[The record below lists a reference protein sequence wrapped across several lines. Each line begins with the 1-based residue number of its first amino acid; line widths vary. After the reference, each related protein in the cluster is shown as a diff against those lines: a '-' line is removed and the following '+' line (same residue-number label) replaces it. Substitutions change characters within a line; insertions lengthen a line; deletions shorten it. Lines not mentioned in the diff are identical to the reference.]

1 MQRWLKF
8 AKYLPSQGWQPV
20 IYTPSNPE
28 QLAVDES
35 FLAEIP
41 DEVEVLKRPIREPYA
56 IYHKLMGRGSAKG
69 SGVNP
74 INSQKK
80 SWKQRLML
88 WMRSN
93 LFVPDPRAGWVRP
106 SVKFLCSYLE
116 EHPVDV
122 IVTTGP
128 PQSVH
133 LIGRGLHRRLGVS
146 WVADFRDPWTKMFFF
161 ENLPLLPWVRRRHF
175 RLEKSVLDEA
185 TAVISVTPRVQ
196 ADFASRTSTPVHLIT
211 NGYDESDFAIDLP
224 ERTDGKFRIV
234 HTGLFASDGNPL
246 ELWNALAG
254 LCSESSEFAQ
264 RLEIRLAGKVDPE
277 IVDSIVET
285 GLGAQLKLLGYLPHP
300 ESVAELRQADIILL
314 PLRHGPE
321 YSKVYPG
328 KIFECMAATC
338 VSADGLLSGALPLTY
353 PASADAAGSASSS
366 AKSKGQ
372 VRVPQGEPGTCIAF
386 PQSDAAMPRVLGIGP
401 SDSVLAEASVSS
413 PSMPEKEARHL
424 HSPAAE
430 TPTQATASPAILGI
444 GPTDSAAAEL
454 LRATGTGIM
463 YDWDADP
470 SAFIRDAA
478 AVPSATGKGPVCVP
492 QGEPSTGIV
501 RPLHAKRAAAA
512 SDYSRRALTARLATL
527 LSSLSG
533 G

>member
-1 MQRWLKF
+1 
-8 AKYLPSQGWQPV
+8 
-20 IYTPSNPE
+20 
-28 QLAVDES
+28 
-35 FLAEIP
+35 
-41 DEVEVLKRPIREPYA
+41 
-56 IYHKLMGRGSAKG
+56 
-69 SGVNP
+69 
-74 INSQKK
+74 
-80 SWKQRLML
+80 ML
-88 WMRSN
+88 WIRSN

-133 LIGRGLHRRLGVS
+133 LIGRGLHRRLGVP

-161 ENLPLLPWVRRRHF
+161 ENLPLLPWVRRRHY

-185 TAVISVTPRVQ
+185 TAIISVTPRVQ

-211 NGYDESDFAIDLP
+211 NGYDESDFAVDLP
-224 ERTDGKFRIV
+224 ERTDGKFRVV

-277 IVDSIVET
+277 IVDSIVEA

-328 KIFECMAATC
+328 KIFECMAA
-338 VSADGLLSGALPLTY
+338 
-353 PASADAAGSASSS
+353 AAGPS

-372 VRVPQGEPGTCIAF
+372 VRVPQGEPGACIA
-386 PQSDAAMPRVLGIGP
+386 
-401 SDSVLAEASVSS
+401 
-413 PSMPEKEARHL
+413 
-424 HSPAAE
+424 
-430 TPTQATASPAILGI
+430 
-444 GPTDSAAAEL
+444 
-454 LRATGTGIM
+454 
-463 YDWDADP
+463 
-470 SAFIRDAA
+470 
-478 AVPSATGKGPVCVP
+478 
-492 QGEPSTGIV
+492 

-512 SDYSRRALTARLATL
+512 SGYSRRALTARLATL

>member
-35 FLAEIP
+35 LLAEIP

-88 WMRSN
+88 WIRSN

-133 LIGRGLHRRLGVS
+133 LIGRGLHRRLGVP

-196 ADFASRTSTPVHLIT
+196 ADFAARTSTPVHLIT
-211 NGYDESDFAIDLP
+211 NGYDESDFAADLP
-224 ERTDGKFRIV
+224 ERTDGKFRVV

-277 IVDSIVET
+277 IVEAITEA

-328 KIFECMAATC
+328 KIFECMAA
-338 VSADGLLSGALPLTY
+338 VAHPSAPG
-353 PASADAAGSASSS
+353 
-366 AKSKGQ
+366 KEQ
-372 VRVPQGEPGTCIAF
+372 VRAT
-386 PQSDAAMPRVLGIGP
+386 
-401 SDSVLAEASVSS
+401 
-413 PSMPEKEARHL
+413 EKGARHL

-430 TPTQATASPAILGI
+430 TPTQATAAAILGI

-463 YDWDADP
+463 FDWDADP

-478 AVPSATGKGPVCVP
+478 AMPSAAGKGPVCVP
-492 QGEPSTGIV
+492 QGEPSTGIA

-512 SDYSRRALTARLATL
+512 SDYSRRALTAQLVTL
-527 LSSLSG
+527 LSALSH
-533 G
+533 

>member
-8 AKYLPSQGWQPV
+8 AKYLPSEGWQPV

-35 FLAEIP
+35 LLAEIP
-41 DEVEVLKRPIREPYA
+41 DDVEVLKRPIREPYA

-88 WMRSN
+88 WIRSN

-133 LIGRGLHRRLGVS
+133 LIGRGLHRRLGVP

-196 ADFASRTSTPVHLIT
+196 ADFAARTSTPVHLIT
-211 NGYDESDFAIDLP
+211 NGYDESDFAVDLP
-224 ERTDGKFRIV
+224 ERTDGMFRVV

-277 IVDSIVET
+277 IVEAITDA

-328 KIFECMAATC
+328 KIFECMAA
-338 VSADGLLSGALPLTY
+338 
-353 PASADAAGSASSS
+353 AAAPS

-372 VRVPQGEPGTCIAF
+372 VRA
-386 PQSDAAMPRVLGIGP
+386 
-401 SDSVLAEASVSS
+401 
-413 PSMPEKEARHL
+413 PEKGPRYL

-478 AVPSATGKGPVCVP
+478 TVPSAAGKGPVCVP
-492 QGEPSTGIV
+492 QGEPSTGIA

>member
-20 IYTPSNPE
+20 IYTPSNSE

-35 FLAEIP
+35 LLAEIP

-80 SWKQRLML
+80 NWKQRLML
-88 WMRSN
+88 WIRSN
-93 LFVPDPRAGWVRP
+93 LFVPDPRAGWERP
-106 SVKFLCSYLE
+106 SVKFLCSYLK

-133 LIGRGLHRRLGVS
+133 LIGRGLHRRLGVP

-277 IVDSIVET
+277 IVEAITDA

-338 VSADGLLSGALPLTY
+338 VSANGLLSGALPLTY

-372 VRVPQGEPGTCIAF
+372 VRVP
-386 PQSDAAMPRVLGIGP
+386 
-401 SDSVLAEASVSS
+401 
-413 PSMPEKEARHL
+413 EKGAQYL

-430 TPTQATASPAILGI
+430 TPTQATAAAMLGI

-478 AVPSATGKGPVCVP
+478 AARLACNGRARPVLGSPCGTQTGPLP
-492 QGEPSTGIV
+492 AADGI
-501 RPLHAKRAAAA
+501 AAA
-512 SDYSRRALTARLATL
+512 SGYSRRALTARLATL

>member
-35 FLAEIP
+35 LLAEIP

-80 SWKQRLML
+80 NWKQRLML
-88 WMRSN
+88 WIRSN

-106 SVKFLCSYLE
+106 SVKFLCSYLK

-133 LIGRGLHRRLGVS
+133 LIGRGLHRRLGVP

-211 NGYDESDFAIDLP
+211 NGYDESDFAADLP
-224 ERTDGKFRIV
+224 ERTDGKFRVV

-277 IVDSIVET
+277 IVEAITEA

-300 ESVAELRQADIILL
+300 ESVAELRQSDIILL

-338 VSADGLLSGALPLTY
+338 VSANGLLSGALPLTY

-372 VRVPQGEPGTCIAF
+372 VRVP
-386 PQSDAAMPRVLGIGP
+386 
-401 SDSVLAEASVSS
+401 
-413 PSMPEKEARHL
+413 EKEARHL

-430 TPTQATASPAILGI
+430 TPTQATAAAILGI

-478 AVPSATGKGPVCVP
+478 AARLACNGRAMPVLGSPCGTQTGPLP
-492 QGEPSTGIV
+492 AADGI
-501 RPLHAKRAAAA
+501 AAA
-512 SDYSRRALTARLATL
+512 SNYSRRALTARLATL

>member
-1 MQRWLKF
+1 MRRVLVITYYWPPTGGSGVQRWLKF

-35 FLAEIP
+35 LLAEIP

-88 WMRSN
+88 WIRSN

-133 LIGRGLHRRLGVS
+133 LIGRGLHRRLGVP

-196 ADFASRTSTPVHLIT
+196 ADFAARTSTPVHLIT
-211 NGYDESDFAIDLP
+211 NGYDESDFAVDLH

-254 LCSESSEFAQ
+254 LCSESSDFAQ

-277 IVDSIVET
+277 IVDSIVEA

-314 PLRHGPE
+314 PLRHGSE

-328 KIFECMAATC
+328 KIFECMAA
-338 VSADGLLSGALPLTY
+338 
-353 PASADAAGSASSS
+353 AAGPS

-372 VRVPQGEPGTCIAF
+372 VRVP
-386 PQSDAAMPRVLGIGP
+386 
-401 SDSVLAEASVSS
+401 
-413 PSMPEKEARHL
+413 EKGARHL
-424 HSPAAE
+424 HSLAAE
-430 TPTQATASPAILGI
+430 TPTQATAAAILGV

-478 AVPSATGKGPVCVP
+478 AVPSAAGKGPVCVP
-492 QGEPSTGIV
+492 QGEPSTGIA
-501 RPLHAKRAAAA
+501 RPEQRHRAAAA

>member
-1 MQRWLKF
+1 MRRVLIISYYWPPTGGSGVQRWLKF

-35 FLAEIP
+35 LVAEIP
-41 DEVEVLKRPIREPYA
+41 PGAEVLKQPIREPYA

-69 SGVNP
+69 AGVNP

-88 WMRSN
+88 WIRSN

-122 IVTTGP
+122 MVTTGP

-133 LIGRGLHRRLGVS
+133 LIGRGVHRATGLP
-146 WVADFRDPWTKMFFF
+146 WVADFRDPWTRMFYFS
-161 ENLPLLPWVRRRHF
+161 NLPLLPWVRRRHY

-185 TAVISVTPRVQ
+185 TAVVSVTPRVQ
-196 ADFASRTSTPVHLIT
+196 ADFAARTATPVHLIT
-211 NGYDESDFAIDLP
+211 NGYDEDDFSAELP
-224 ERTDGKFRIV
+224 VRNDGKFRVV

-246 ELWNALAG
+246 ELWKALAG
-254 LCSESSEFAQ
+254 LCSESADFAQ

-277 IVDSIVET
+277 IVEAVNEA

-300 ESVAELRQADIILL
+300 ESVAELRQADVILL

-328 KIFECMAATC
+328 KIFECMAA
-338 VSADGLLSGALPLTY
+338 
-353 PASADAAGSASSS
+353 AANPTAQG
-366 AKSKGQ
+366 KGQ
-372 VRVPQGEPGTCIAF
+372 GRPPK
-386 PQSDAAMPRVLGIGP
+386 IGG
-401 SDSVLAEASVSS
+401 AT
-413 PSMPEKEARHL
+413 L

-430 TPTQATASPAILGI
+430 TPARAAGPWVLGI
-444 GPTDSAAAEL
+444 GPEDSAAADL
-454 LRATGTGIM
+454 LRATGAGDMVSWT
-463 YDWDADP
+463 ADP
-470 SAFIRDAA
+470 TEIIR
-478 AVPSATGKGPVCVP
+478 
-492 QGEPSTGIV
+492 Q
-501 RPLHAKRAAAA
+501 AAAA
-512 SDYSRRALTARLATL
+512 SCAGLADGECRYLAPLFPGARTCPFPAAEEEAAAATTDYSRRALTAKLSELLA
-527 LSSLSG
+527 SVSK
-533 G
+533 

>member
-1 MQRWLKF
+1 MRRVLVITYYWPPTGGSGVQRWLKF
-8 AKYLPSQGWQPV
+8 AKYLPSVGWQPV

-35 FLAEIP
+35 LLAEIP

-88 WMRSN
+88 WIRSN

-133 LIGRGLHRRLGVS
+133 LIDRGLHRRLGVP

-185 TAVISVTPRVQ
+185 TAIISVTPRVQ
-196 ADFASRTSTPVHLIT
+196 ADFAARTSTPVHLIT
-211 NGYDESDFAIDLP
+211 NGYDESDFAVVLP
-224 ERTDGKFRIV
+224 ERTDGKFRVV

-277 IVDSIVET
+277 IVEAITEA
-285 GLGAQLKLLGYLPHP
+285 GLGAQLILLGYLPHP

-328 KIFECMAATC
+328 KIFECMAA
-338 VSADGLLSGALPLTY
+338 
-353 PASADAAGSASSS
+353 AAAPS

-401 SDSVLAEASVSS
+401 SDS
-413 PSMPEKEARHL
+413 
-424 HSPAAE
+424 
-430 TPTQATASPAILGI
+430 
-444 GPTDSAAAEL
+444 AAAEL
-454 LRATGTGIM
+454 LRATCTGEM
-463 YDWDADP
+463 FDWDADP
-470 SAFIRDAA
+470 SWFIRDVAA
-478 AVPSATGKGPVCVP
+478 ARLACNGRAMPVLGSPCGTQTGLLPAADGKAAMSGC
-492 QGEPSTGIV
+492 
-501 RPLHAKRAAAA
+501 AAAA
-512 SDYSRRALTARLATL
+512 SDYSRRALTARLTTL

>member
-1 MQRWLKF
+1 MRRVLVITYYWPPTGGSGVQRWLKF
-8 AKYLPSQGWQPV
+8 AKYLPLEGWQPV

-35 FLAEIP
+35 LLAEIP

-56 IYHKLMGRGSAKG
+56 IYHKLMGRGSVKG

-88 WMRSN
+88 WIRSN

-133 LIGRGLHRRLGVS
+133 LIGKGLHRRIGVP

-196 ADFASRTSTPVHLIT
+196 ADFAARTSTPVHLIT
-211 NGYDESDFAIDLP
+211 NGYDESDFAADLP
-224 ERTDGKFRIV
+224 ERTDGKFRVV

-277 IVDSIVET
+277 IVEAITEA

-328 KIFECMAATC
+328 KIFECMAA
-338 VSADGLLSGALPLTY
+338 VAHPSAPG
-353 PASADAAGSASSS
+353 
-366 AKSKGQ
+366 KGQ
-372 VRVPQGEPGTCIAF
+372 VRA
-386 PQSDAAMPRVLGIGP
+386 
-401 SDSVLAEASVSS
+401 
-413 PSMPEKEARHL
+413 PEKGARDL

-430 TPTQATASPAILGI
+430 TPTQATAAAILGI

-454 LRATGTGIM
+454 LRATCTGEM
-463 YDWDADP
+463 FDWDADP

-478 AVPSATGKGPVCVP
+478 AARWRCSGRAMPLLGSPCGTQTG
-492 QGEPSTGIV
+492 
-501 RPLHAKRAAAA
+501 PLPAADGTAAA
-512 SDYSRRALTARLATL
+512 SDYSRSALTARLAAL
-527 LSSLSG
+527 LSALSH
-533 G
+533 